1 MDALHRI
8 EYWADT
14 HHPVW
19 LDFVRIGLGIFIM
32 FKGVL
37 FISNTTALLSM
48 MRGADLAFAT
58 MALAHYVAFAHLVGG
73 LLIALGLLTRMAVIF
88 QLPIL
93 FGAVFFINM
102 DGFFT
107 VANNLEFGLSILTL
121 LLLIVFLMYGSGKF
135 SLDAYMRQHP
145 NA

>member
-32 FKGVL
+32 FKGIL

-73 LLIALGLLTRMAVIF
+73 LLIALGLLTRMAIIF

-93 FGAVFFINM
+93 IGAVFFINM

-107 VANNLEFGLSILTL
+107 VANNLEFGLSALTL
-121 LLLIVFLMYGSGKF
+121 LLLVLFLLYGSGRF